1 MAVAL
6 PILGGLGAGAAGFFG
21 ISLAA
26 TSLTAILIG
35 GLIVVGGA
43 LLVGKMIKAKQAG
56 AGRQDPGMLVNKN
69 SNNDPIPIVYGER
82 RVGATRTFMR
92 SAGADGASGSNEYLH
107 IVYTICEGPI
117 EDITEVYFNDLLIF
131 KKSAIGASD
140 PDFDNTT
147 GIALNAGEDGI
158 DYSGIV
164 EIIAYDGSQTTADPV
179 LVSRFSEWTSAH
191 VGNGIVYAYVR
202 LKYDREAFSGLPTVT
217 FQVKG
222 RKVRDVD
229 NISNPEAYSKDPA
242 NIVYDYLTH
251 PIYGRGFS
259 SDLLDITSF
268 QDAQDY
274 YEGTHT
280 YLGAARYVLDGAL
293 STDDNTYEN
302 TQRILA
308 CCNSALI
315 FSNGRYKLIP
325 FKQANSTDTVNESHI
340 VDNWNMSFGDKTNRF
355 NTVKVRFTNESD
367 DYQQG
372 SAVIEN
378 STFKTADN
386 GLVLQKE
393 IGLDLVVDPD
403 RAKLIAYELMKQS
416 RYDTTVELTLPHT
429 KQTIEPMDVITFE
442 HPYLPDDT
450 PTLYRVLDV
459 ALRADGTLQVQLQ
472 QYNASVYTEEDP
484 ATL

>member
-43 LLVGKMIKAKQAG
+43 LLVGKMMKAKQQG
-56 AGRQDPGMLVNKN
+56 GRSDPGMLVNKN

-92 SAGADGASGSNEYLH
+92 SAAADGASGSNEYLH
-107 IVYTICEGPI
+107 IVYTICEGPVEEI
-117 EDITEVYFNDLLIF
+117 SKIYFNDVEVWDV
-131 KKSAIGASD
+131 SS
-140 PDFDNTT
+140 
-147 GIALNAGEDGI
+147 GISTSAGEDNI
-158 DYSGIV
+158 DFSGLL
-164 EIIAYDGSQTTADPV
+164 EINNHLGDQTAADAN
-179 LVSRFSEWTSAH
+179 LLSRFSSEWSSNH
-191 VGNGIVYAYVR
+191 IGYGIVYSYIR
-202 LKYDREAFSGLPTVT
+202 MKYDRNAFSGLPTVT

-229 NISNPEAYSKDPA
+229 NISNPETYSKDPA

-251 PIYGRGFS
+251 PIYGRGFT

-293 STDDNTYEN
+293 ATDDNTYEN

-325 FKQANSTDTVNESHI
+325 FKQANSTDTINESHI

>member
-6 PILGGLGAGAAGFFG
+6 PILGGIGAGAAGFFG
-21 ISLAA
+21 ITLAA

-35 GLIVVGGA
+35 GLIVVGAA
-43 LLVGKMIKAKQAG
+43 LLITKMMKQPT
-56 AGRQDPGMLVNKN
+56 RQDPGMLVNKN
-69 SNNDPIPIVYGER
+69 SNNDPIPVVYGER

-92 SAGADGASGSNEYLH
+92 SAAADGSAGTEYLH
-107 IVYTICEGPI
+107 IVFTICEGPI
-117 EDITEVYFNDLLIF
+117 ESIEKIFFNDVEVWDV
-131 KKSAIGASD
+131 S
-140 PDFDNTT
+140 T
-147 GIALNAGEDGI
+147 GISTSAGPDNI
-158 DYSGIV
+158 DYSGLL
-164 EIIAYDGSQTTADPV
+164 EITNYLGNQTTADAN
-179 LVSRFSEWTSAH
+179 LVSRFTEWTSAH
-191 VGNGIVYAYVR
+191 VGNGIVYSYIR
-202 LKYDREAFSGLPTVT
+202 FKYDRDAFSGLPTVT

-229 NISNPEAYSKDPA
+229 NLAGAEAYSKDPA
-242 NIVYDYLTH
+242 DILCDYLTH
-251 PIYGRGFS
+251 PIYGRDFDDS
-259 SDLLDITSF
+259 LLDITSF

-274 YEGTHT
+274 YEQTHA
-280 YLGAARYVLDGAL
+280 YLSAPKYILDGAL
-293 STDDNTYEN
+293 STEDTTYDNTL
-302 TQRILA
+302 RILA

-325 FKQANSTDTVNESHI
+325 FKTGNSTDTITESHI
-340 VDNWNMSFGDKTNRF
+340 IDTWNMSFGDKKNRF
-355 NTVKVRFTNESD
+355 NRVKVRFTNEDD

-372 SAVIEN
+372 SVVVEN

-386 GLVLQKE
+386 NLILQKE

-403 RAKLIAYELMKQS
+403 RAKLIGYELMKQS

-429 KQTIEPMDVITFE
+429 KQTIEPMDIVTFE

-459 ALRADGTLQVQLQ
+459 KLRADGSLIVQMQ
-472 QYNASVYTEEDP
+472 QYNAGVYTEEDP

>member
-35 GLIVVGGA
+35 GLIVVGAA
-43 LLVGKMIKAKQAG
+43 LLVGKMMKAKQ

-69 SNNDPIPIVYGER
+69 SNNEQIPVVYGER

-92 SAGADGASGSNEYLH
+92 SAAADGASGSNEYLH
-107 IVYTICEGPI
+107 IVYTICEGPVEEI
-117 EDITEVYFNDLLIF
+117 SKIYFNDVEVWDV
-131 KKSAIGASD
+131 S
-140 PDFDNTT
+140 T
-147 GIALNAGEDGI
+147 GISTSAGEDNI
-158 DYSGIV
+158 DFSPLL
-164 EIIAYDGSQTTADPV
+164 EINNHLGDQTAADAN
-179 LVSRFSEWTSAH
+179 LLSRFSSEWSSNH
-191 VGNGIVYAYVR
+191 IGNGIVYSYIR
-202 LKYDREAFSGLPTVT
+202 MKYDREAFSGLPTVT

-222 RKVRDVD
+222 RKVRSVD
-229 NISNPEAYSKDPA
+229 NLAAAEAYSKDPA

-251 PIYGRGFS
+251 PIYGRGFGA
-259 SDLLDITSF
+259 DLLDITSF

-274 YEGTHT
+274 YEQTHS

-293 STDDNTYEN
+293 ATDDNTYEN

-325 FKQANSTDTVNESHI
+325 FKQANSTDTIDESHI
-340 VDNWNMSFGDKTNRF
+340 IDNWNMNFGDKTNRF
-355 NTVKVRFTNESD
+355 NTVKVRFTNEQD

-386 GLVLQKE
+386 GLTLQKE
-393 IGLDLVVDPD
+393 IGFDLIVDPD
-403 RAKLIAYELMKQS
+403 RAKLVAYEIMKQS

-459 ALRADGTLQVQLQ
+459 MLRADGTLQVQLQ

>member
-21 ISLAA
+21 ITLAA

-35 GLIVVGGA
+35 GLIVVGAA

-92 SAGADGASGSNEYLH
+92 SAAADGASGSNEYLH

-117 EDITEVYFNDLLIF
+117 EEISKIYFNDVEVWDV
-131 KKSAIGASD
+131 S
-140 PDFDNTT
+140 T
-147 GIALNAGEDGI
+147 GISTAAGPDSI
-158 DYSGIV
+158 NYSGLL
-164 EIIAYDGSQTTADPV
+164 EITNHLGDQTTADAN
-179 LVSRFSEWTSAH
+179 LLSRFSSEWSSNH
-191 VGNGIVYAYVR
+191 IGYGIVYSYIR
-202 LKYDREAFSGLPTVT
+202 MKYDREAFSGLPTVT

-222 RKVRDVD
+222 RKVRSVD
-229 NISNPEAYSKDPA
+229 NLAAAEAYSKDPA

-251 PIYGRGFS
+251 PIYGRGFGA
-259 SDLLDITSF
+259 DLLDITSF

-274 YEGTHT
+274 YEQTHS

-293 STDDNTYEN
+293 ATDDNTYEN

-325 FKQANSTDTVNESHI
+325 FKQANSTDTIDESHI

-355 NTVKVRFTNESD
+355 NTVKVRFTNEND

-378 STFKTADN
+378 STFKAADN
-386 GLVLQKE
+386 GLTLQKE
-393 IGLDLVVDPD
+393 IGFDLIVDPD
-403 RAKLIAYELMKQS
+403 RAKLVAYEIMKQS

-459 ALRADGTLQVQLQ
+459 MLRADGTLQVQLQ

>member
-26 TSLTAILIG
+26 TSLVAILIG
-35 GLIVVGGA
+35 GLIVVGAA
-43 LLVGKMIKAKQAG
+43 LLVGKMMKAKQ

-69 SNNDPIPIVYGER
+69 SNNDPIPVVYGER

-92 SAGADGASGSNEYLH
+92 SAGADGASGSSEYLH

-117 EDITEVYFNDLLIF
+117 ESIEKIFFNDVEVWDV
-131 KKSAIGASD
+131 S
-140 PDFDNTT
+140 T
-147 GIALNAGEDGI
+147 GISTAAGPDSI
-158 DYSGIV
+158 DYSGLL
-164 EIIAYDGSQTTADPV
+164 EITNHLGDQTTADAN
-179 LVSRFSEWTSAH
+179 LTARFSSEWTSNH
-191 VGNGIVYAYVR
+191 IGYGIVYSYIR
-202 LKYDREAFSGLPTVT
+202 MKYDREAFSGLPTVL

-222 RKVRDVD
+222 RKVRPVD
-229 NISNPEAYSKDPA
+229 NLAAAETYSKDPA
-242 NIVYDYLTH
+242 DIVCDYLTH
-251 PIYGRGFS
+251 DIYGRGFDDS
-259 SDLLDITSF
+259 LLDITSF

-274 YEGTHT
+274 YEQTHA
-280 YLGAARYVLDGAL
+280 YLGAAKYILDGAL
-293 STDDNTYEN
+293 GTDDNTYEN

-325 FKQANSTDTVNESHI
+325 FKQANSTDTINESHI

-355 NTVKVRFTNESD
+355 NTIKARFSNESD

-372 SAVIEN
+372 SVVMQNA
-378 STFKTADN
+378 TFKAADN

-393 IGLDLVVDPD
+393 IGFDLIVDPD
-403 RAKLIAYELMKQS
+403 RAKVVAYEIMKQS

-442 HPYLPDDT
+442 HPYLPDDA

-472 QYNASVYTEEDP
+472 QYDASVYTEEDP
-484 ATL
+484 ASL

>member
-43 LLVGKMIKAKQAG
+43 LLVGKMMKAKQA
-56 AGRQDPGMLVNKN
+56 ARQDPGMLVNKN

-92 SAGADGASGSNEYLH
+92 SAAADGSAGTEYLH

-117 EDITEVYFNDLLIF
+117 ESIEKIYFNDVEVWDV
-131 KKSAIGASD
+131 S
-140 PDFDNTT
+140 T
-147 GIALNAGEDGI
+147 GISTSAGEDNI
-158 DYSGIV
+158 DFSPLL
-164 EIIAYDGSQTTADPV
+164 EITNHLGDQTTADSN
-179 LVSRFSEWTSAH
+179 LTTRFSSEWTSNH
-191 VGNGIVYAYVR
+191 VGYGIVYSYIR
-202 LKYDREAFSGLPTVT
+202 MKYDRNAFSGLPTVT

-222 RKVRDVD
+222 RKVRSVD
-229 NISNPEAYSKDPA
+229 NLSNPETYSKDPA

-251 PIYGRGFS
+251 PIYGRGFT
-259 SDLLDITSF
+259 SDLIDITSF

-274 YEGTHT
+274 YEQTHS
-280 YLGAARYVLDGAL
+280 YLGAARYILDGAL
-293 STDDNTYEN
+293 ATDDNTYEN

-325 FKQANSTDTVNESHI
+325 FKTANSTDTINESHI
-340 VDNWNMSFGDKTNRF
+340 VDNWNMAFGSKDNRF
-355 NTVKVRFTNESD
+355 NRVKVRFTNEAD

-378 STFKTADN
+378 TTFKTADN

-472 QYNASVYTEEDP
+472 QYDASVYTEEDP